1 MKKLSLLLGLCLVAL
16 TAFVAP
22 HSSKQEKFEDFIS
35 DLPALEFPFQVSIED
50 MITRYD
56 VYEALS
62 DEEFENRYL
71 AMEQFRDFL
80 PESWFRFSRMGP
92 PLVEPLAKMQVS
104 EDVVG
109 VVYSTFRN
117 HRFRG
122 ENAFLIMFFDDHGSP
137 IDHSKSDKKGKKNKR
152 AWLSP
157 NKPDIMGYAL
167 AYHGLVNTQTVR
179 LEEDGR
185 ISLEVFENVWAKDI
199 DEHGTRD
206 NEITG
211 YKCVSSEE
219 LLINSK
225 GRIKAYSNSQL
236 VKSARASV
244 H

>member
-1 MKKLSLLLGLCLVAL
+1 MEVLSDFKELLELFNSHKINYLVA
-16 TAFVAP
+16 
-22 HSSKQEKFEDFIS
+22 
-35 DLPALEFPFQVSIED
+35 
-50 MITRYD
+50 
-56 VYEALS
+56 
-62 DEEFENRYL
+62 
-71 AMEQFRDFL
+71 
-80 PESWFRFSRMGP
+80 G
-92 PLVEPLAKMQVS
+92 
-104 EDVVG
+104 
-109 VVYSTFRN
+109 
-117 HRFRG
+117 
-122 ENAFLIMFFDDHGSP
+122 
-137 IDHSKSDKKGKKNKR
+137 
-152 AWLSP
+152 
-157 NKPDIMGYAL
+157 GYAL

-225 GRIKAYSNSQL
+225 GRIKAYPNSKL